1 MSGMEVTKRTLLST
15 NRVCGPVAPAPIGP
29 GYTQHAGD
37 TALRPARSAGPAP
50 RARPVRAFDGH
61 PAARISAPALP
72 PADAA
77 AIRHMLLAVIA
88 TVAPPCHGADP
99 VPQWREGRGKAQGHP
114 AREGHHPRPHP
125 AGFSPAAP

>member
-37 TALRPARSAGPAP
+37 TALRPARSAGTAP
-50 RARPVRAFDGH
+50 RARPGRAFDGH

-72 PADAA
+72 QPTRRLSD
-77 AIRHMLLAVIA
+77 HMLLAVI
-88 TVAPPCHGADP
+88 TTGAPPCHGADP
-99 VPQWREGRGKAQGHP
+99 VPQWRESR
-114 AREGHHPRPHP
+114 
-125 AGFSPAAP
+125 